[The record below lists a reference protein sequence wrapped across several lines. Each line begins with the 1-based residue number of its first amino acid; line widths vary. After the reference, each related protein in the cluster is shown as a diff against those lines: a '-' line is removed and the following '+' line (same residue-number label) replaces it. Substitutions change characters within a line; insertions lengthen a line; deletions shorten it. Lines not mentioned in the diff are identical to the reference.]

1 MENRATTFPKVR
13 EIAKPVITIGA
24 ELPVR
29 EVVALFRA
37 DQTLP
42 AIPVTAADRFV
53 GLVNRRNLFFRQL
66 AGPYAME
73 LFGRKPIGQLLDPR
87 AAALEPDLDVNRALK
102 RLLELDP
109 TLEVDSVAVVAD
121 GICHGVVTVSDLM
134 MAIADCQ
141 ALLLTTLERLS
152 ARIRDEVDKAAAIQ
166 QALLPPPTCSF
177 PGIEIGAGLTTST
190 EVSGDFYDYFP
201 CGDHRVGLVI
211 GDVSGHGVQAGMVT
225 TAAKAALHTLA
236 ALGTATPREFLCGM
250 NKAILATARQFLLMS
265 CIVAIVDTASGEL
278 CIANAGHNFPY
289 LCRRRQGEPEQLEIV
304 SGFPLG
310 FDADCIYSEFRTTLA
325 DGDLL
330 FLYTDGIVECTDAA
344 GEEFGYGRLE
354 ELLRRGADLAPV
366 ALRDEVLAGARRFSG
381 SKQFADDVTLLI
393 AACRGTASC
402 QESTP

>member
-1 MENRATTFPKVR
+1 MENRSTTFPKVR
-13 EIAKPVITIGA
+13 EIAKPVTTISA

-37 DQTLP
+37 DQSLP
-42 AIPVTAADRFV
+42 AIPVTADERFV
-53 GLVNRRNLFFRQL
+53 GLVDRRTLFFRQL

-73 LFGRKPIGQLLDPR
+73 LFGRKPISQLLDRP
-87 AAALEPDLDVNRALK
+87 AAALEPHLDVNHALK
-102 RLLELDP
+102 KLLELDP
-109 TLEVDSVAVVAD
+109 TLEVDSVAVVD
-121 GICHGVVTVSDLM
+121 NGTCHGVVAVSDLM
-134 MAIADCQ
+134 MAISDCQ
-141 ALLLTTLERLS
+141 ALLLSTLERLS

-166 QALLPPPTCSF
+166 QALLPPPTGSF
-177 PGIEIGAGLTTST
+177 PGIEIGAGLTTSS

-201 CGDHRVGLVI
+201 CGGNRVGLVI

-236 ALGTATPREFLCGM
+236 AQGTATPRDFLCGM

-265 CIVAIVDTASGEL
+265 CIVAIIDPAGGEL

-289 LCRRRQGEPEQLEIV
+289 LCRQRQGEAELLEIV

-310 FDADCIYSEFRTTLA
+310 FDANCVYSEYRTTFA
-325 DGDLL
+325 AGDLL

-354 ELLRRGADLAPV
+354 ELLRRGSELSPV
-366 ALRDEVLAGARRFSG
+366 ALRDEVLAAARRFSG
-381 SKQFADDVTLLI
+381 SKVFADDVTILI
-393 AACRGTASC
+393 AAGRNIAPY
-402 QESTP
+402 EEPTP